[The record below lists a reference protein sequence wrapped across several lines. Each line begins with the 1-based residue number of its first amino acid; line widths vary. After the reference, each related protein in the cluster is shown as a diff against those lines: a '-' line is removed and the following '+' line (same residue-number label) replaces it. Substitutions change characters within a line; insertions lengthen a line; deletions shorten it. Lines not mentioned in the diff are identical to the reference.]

1 MPIFEQGYQ
10 HWSGTLAGHAWR
22 WLAITRHGIRVA
34 LSNRW
39 AKLALRTAI
48 LPAFAL
54 AAMLCLW
61 GLLEQKSDLIV
72 SLNPLLGFFD
82 KAMILDPRAH
92 RLEIW
97 TLSYHYFMQTE
108 LYASMILILIV
119 GPNLIS
125 QDLRYNALPLYFSRP
140 LRRRDYFL
148 GKLGII
154 AALLGAVTVVPAII
168 AYILGLLFSLDLSIV
183 RETYPL
189 LLGSIAFGLVISI
202 SAGTLVLALS
212 ALSRNSRYITLMW
225 LAVWLGTAAVSG
237 VLQSIDLEQRAHEAF
252 RAGRRY
258 GSSEFIDREIEDAKT
273 NWRPLVSYTGNL
285 SRVGHHLLR
294 TDQAWDKIAE
304 LRTGIERTQV
314 LRYYRGPQFPW
325 TWSAGVLIVVLG
337 ISACILNSSVKS
349 LDKLK

>member
-1 MPIFEQGYQ
+1 M
-10 HWSGTLAGHAWR
+10 
-22 WLAITRHGIRVA
+22 
-34 LSNRW
+34 
-39 AKLALRTAI
+39 
-48 LPAFAL
+48 
-54 AAMLCLW
+54 W
-61 GLLEQKSDLIV
+61 GLLERKSDLIV
-72 SLNPLLGFFD
+72 SLTPLLGFFD
-82 KAMILDPRAH
+82 DAMILDPRAH
-92 RLEIW
+92 RMEVW
-97 TLSYHYFMQTE
+97 TLSYHYFMQME

-154 AALLGAVTVVPAII
+154 VALLGAVTIVPAII

-183 RETYPL
+183 RETFPL
-189 LLGSIAFGLVISI
+189 LLGSIAFGLVIAI

-225 LAVWLGTAAVSG
+225 LAVWLGTSAVSG
-237 VLQSIDLEQRAHEAF
+237 VLQTIDMEQRAHEAH
-252 RAGRRY
+252 RSGHRY
-258 GSSEFIDREIEDAKT
+258 GSPEFVDRELENAKT

-285 SRVGHHLLR
+285 SRVGHRLLN
-294 TDQAWDKIAE
+294 TDSAWDKIAE

-314 LRYYRGPQFPW
+314 LRDYRGPQFPW

-337 ISACILNSSVKS
+337 ISACILNASVKS